1 MGRVG
6 FMKVK
11 FGIIYYLGP
20 CRTSKA
26 EIFAKIVFGYKP
38 LTFFVK
44 SSNLDVSLV
53 LRYFQ

>member
-6 FMKVK
+6 FIKVK
-11 FGIIYYLGP
+11 FGIIYYLGSF
-20 CRTSKA
+20 RTSKA

-53 LRYFQ
+53 L